1 MWDEF
6 DLLLCA
12 TLAGA
17 YARRWCTGTPT
28 LTLAASA
35 RLRVLLWLLA
45 ASTLLGLWR
54 GFDDAGGFAFDWFAG
69 YGDALNSVRV
79 FKSGLYALLGAPLL
93 VRAWEDNAQQAQR
106 RLARGMVVGLGIVA
120 LAALWERAAFPGLLD
135 FSAAYRTVALFWEMH
150 VGGEAIDA
158 YLVLASPFA
167 VWAVMQARRP
177 VAWLAAAVL
186 ALLTVYAVL
195 TTFSRGVYFAVLL
208 SLLLLGARLVHR
220 HYASSIAAARIW
232 AVRQGWGLQHW
243 RTRALWL
250 LALAVIAEVVLVL
263 YAGSFMLT
271 RLRAARDD
279 LGSRLVHWQTGL
291 KTLHGSADWL
301 LGKGLGRLPA
311 SYASLGPAG
320 EFSGAVRAAQEP
332 DGSGGVN
339 HFAQLAGPKTVK
351 RLGGQFAITQRT
363 GAPTTGE
370 YQISFDARTL
380 HEPHRDSRHSEAAPS
395 PRHREAAPSPRHR
408 EATPSTRHREAD
420 RPWRSMSLCL
430 HGLPRFA
437 RNDGHVVIARSAG
450 RGDPCRDTFGHG
462 LRRFARNDGQLVIA
476 RSAGRG
482 DPCRDTF
489 GHGLRRFARN
499 DSHVVIARPSG
510 RGDPCRGTFG
520 DGLPCFARNDSHAVI
535 ARSVGRGDPGRDT
548 FGDGLPRRFAP
559 HGDEPLVHGPYSV
572 SAPKQDARSATE
584 LQFQWCERHLLFD
597 GHCVTSTV
605 ALQAGSTAWQSVRLP
620 LPPWMAPQDHWYA
633 PRLHLLSVSVL
644 TPGALV
650 DIDNLQLI
658 GTTDQNLLANSDF
671 SAGLAHWALSA
682 QAYFLPWHIDNL
694 LLELLIER
702 GLIGLLLTGALL
714 AYALWVQLFARGAD
728 DALAPYLGAAL
739 VGVVCVGMTSSVM
752 DVPRVAFLLY
762 LLVLAS
768 ATPTCEK
775 STAKKNAHANSNS
788 ISRSEGCT

>member
-120 LAALWERAAFPGLLD
+120 LAALWERAAFPGLFD

-380 HEPHRDSRHSEAAPS
+380 HEPHRDFSHSEATLH
-395 PRHREAAPSPRHR
+395 RHREAAPSPRHR

-437 RNDGHVVIARSAG
+437 RNDGHVVIAR
-450 RGDPCRDTFGHG
+450 
-462 LRRFARNDGQLVIA
+462 
-476 RSAGRG
+476 
-482 DPCRDTF
+482 
-489 GHGLRRFARN
+489 
-499 DSHVVIARPSG
+499 PSG

-520 DGLPCFARNDSHAVI
+520 DGLPRFARNDGHVVI
-535 ARSVGRGDPGRDT
+535 GRSVGRGDPCRDT

-559 HGDEPLVHGPYSV
+559 HGDEPLVLGPYSV

-775 STAKKNAHANSNS
+775 STAKKNAPANSNS

>member
-1 MWDEF
+1 MTASIALASLCAGLCLAWHHPLWPLAATGAVLAWSLFVAWRPRLWLTVVPACVGFLSFAPWTGWVVWDEF

-93 VRAWEDNAQQAQR
+93 VQAWEDNAQQAQR

-120 LAALWERAAFPGLLD
+120 LAALWERAAFPGLFD
-135 FSAAYRTVALFWEMH
+135 FSAPYRTVALFWEMH

-195 TTFSRGVYFAVLL
+195 TTFSRGVYFAVSL

-380 HEPHRDSRHSEAAPS
+380 HEPHRDFS
-395 PRHREAAPSPRHR
+395 HR
-408 EATPSTRHREAD
+408 EATPSPRHREAD

-437 RNDGHVVIARSAG
+437 RND
-450 RGDPCRDTFGHG
+450 
-462 LRRFARNDGQLVIA
+462 
-476 RSAGRG
+476 
-482 DPCRDTF
+482 
-489 GHGLRRFARN
+489 
-499 DSHVVIARPSG
+499 SHAVIARPSG
-510 RGDPCRGTFG
+510 RGDPCRDTFG

-535 ARSVGRGDPGRDT
+535 ARPSGRGDSCRDT

-620 LPPWMAPQDHWYA
+620 LPPWMAPQGRWYA

-714 AYALWVQLFARGAD
+714 AYALWVQLFVRGAD

-775 STAKKNAHANSNS
+775 STAKKNAPANSNS